1 MEDAHV
7 RLAAE
12 AKPSFVGK
20 AAFFDDAFRTFV
32 EGVMVCG
39 DELCV
44 KIFESV
50 GYDRLRGFR
59 HVAVPPEVFGHGIS
73 KRLGLREGAFR
84 ILREADAADD
94 FAQVR
99 QDDGPVVICSLKVVF
114 DDIEAV
120 RTRAMRFPS
129 GVWSD
134 VGRGSIFEEVVGV
147 REIPWTDDGS
157 GCVKGFHGW

>member
-7 RLAAE
+7 WLAAE
-12 AKPSFVGK
+12 AESSFVGE
-20 AAFFDDAFRTFV
+20 AAFFDDAFGTFV
-32 EGVMVCG
+32 ERVVVCG

-50 GYDRLRGFR
+50 GYDRLRGLR

-84 ILREADAADD
+84 ILREADSADD
-94 FAQVR
+94 FVQVR

-120 RTRAMRFPS
+120 RTCAMRLPT
-129 GVWSD
+129 GVWAD
-134 VGRGSIFEEVVGV
+134 VGRGGVFEEVVGV

-157 GCVKGFHGW
+157 GCDEGFHG